1 MLWRAGEIPARR
13 PLRHAKGSTSER
25 TEEAMPKIM
34 VVDDEPPIVEAISY
48 NLKKEGYLVATA
60 SDAEECLAQALKD
73 PPDAVIL
80 DMMLPSGSGLEVC
93 RQLRLQHGAMPVIF
107 LTARAQE
114 SDRLKGFD
122 VGADDYVTKPF
133 SMKELIARLRA
144 VLRRRPVPV
153 GAVDPPLVSHPAPA
167 ALLHNGDRDTTVVKL
182 GDITIDR
189 IRREVF
195 RQGARVE
202 LSRREFELLAL
213 LALHPGRVF
222 ERGTIL
228 DEIWG
233 EESYVDQRTV
243 DVHIRWLRQKIEKEP
258 SHPLK
263 LLTVRGIGYKFSDE
277 A

>member
-1 MLWRAGEIPARR
+1 
-13 PLRHAKGSTSER
+13 
-25 TEEAMPKIM
+25 MPKIM

-48 NLKKEGYLVATA
+48 NLKKEGYQVATA
-60 SDAEECLAQALKD
+60 GDAEECLAQALKE

-93 RQLRLQHGAMPVIF
+93 RQLRLQHGSMPVIF

-144 VLRRRPVPV
+144 VLRRRALP
-153 GAVDPPLVSHPAPA
+153 AHSEPPLVPPTLPA
-167 ALLHNGDRDTTVVKL
+167 AHTPNGDRDSTVVKL

-195 RQGARVE
+195 RKAERVD

-243 DVHIRWLRQKIEKEP
+243 DVHIRWLRQKIEEEP
-258 SHPLK
+258 SRPLK

-277 A
+277 S

>member
-1 MLWRAGEIPARR
+1 M
-13 PLRHAKGSTSER
+13 
-25 TEEAMPKIM
+25 IM

-48 NLKKEGYLVATA
+48 NLKKEGYQVATA
-60 SDAEECLAQALKD
+60 SDAEECLTKAFRD

-80 DMMLPSGSGLEVC
+80 DIMLPSGSGLEVC
-93 RQLRLQHGAMPVIF
+93 RQLRLQHGSMPVIF

-133 SMKELIARLRA
+133 SMKELMARVRA
-144 VLRRRPVPV
+144 VLRRR
-153 GAVDPPLVSHPAPA
+153 AVSA
-167 ALLHNGDRDTTVVKL
+167 ALLARSAVQQGAGSTPEPPLSPARQDLSQAERDTTVISL
-182 GDITIDR
+182 GDLSIDR
-189 IRREVF
+189 IRREVY
-195 RQGARVE
+195 RNGARLD

-222 ERGTIL
+222 ERGMIL

-243 DVHIRWLRQKIEKEP
+243 DVHIRWLRQKIEEEP
-258 SHPLK
+258 SNPRK